1 MTIGSRLKHLRI
13 LNNWSIADAAR
24 QLGLV
29 YTTYR
34 GYEKDEREPGHDFLI
49 KAASVYGV
57 TTDYLLGLSD
67 KGPLDSNLAIVY
79 DAWDSMT
86 EGDKKLIADL
96 ARRIKK
102 EELD

>member
-1 MTIGSRLKHLRI
+1 MTIGSRLEHLRN
-13 LNNWSIADAAR
+13 LKNWSVAEAAR

-67 KGPLDSNLAIVY
+67 KGPFDSNLAIVY

-86 EGDKKLIADL
+86 DTDKKFIADL
-96 ARRIKK
+96 VKRIKQ
-102 EELD
+102 EDLD